1 MRRPVH
7 VNPGRIAAA
16 RTLLDVDR
24 GVHVEDALGRYAPND
39 AGDRSLAWHLALGV
53 LRNRLGLDGV
63 ITTAARRA
71 PRTLDAEVLAVLRLG
86 IFETQFGRVPP
97 HAAVDQAVEL
107 ARRLGVGHA
116 SGFVNAVMRKQLDL
130 KVDPALAHGHPD
142 WLAARWRAR
151 YGEVDANAWMLA
163 NNAPAPLYLVAREDP
178 AGLCRLLQHA
188 GIVAVPVGDGVF
200 QVPSA
205 PVDTLPGFEEGLF
218 WVMDPAAV
226 AVADLVPDVAEV
238 IDVCAAPGG
247 KSFRL
252 ASRGI
257 RVVAT
262 DRSEDRLGRLRE
274 NAARLRMPVEAV
286 THDWERSAMDCEASA
301 ILLDAPCTGLGT
313 LRRHPDIR
321 WRREEADIRAAAEKQ
336 ARILLNAA
344 MCVAPGGCLVY
355 AVCSPEPE
363 EGPEVAATLGWP
375 IEARFEN
382 APCTDGADAFFAV
395 RMRRPA

>member
-24 GVHVEDALGRYAPND
+24 GAHVEDALGRYAPKD

-53 LRNRLGLDGV
+53 LRNRPGLDGV
-63 ITTAARRA
+63 IITAARRA
-71 PRTLDAEVLAVLRLG
+71 PRTLDPEVLAVLRIG

-130 KVDPALAHGHPD
+130 KVDPALAHGHPE
-142 WLAARWRAR
+142 WLAERWRAR
-151 YGEVDANAWMLA
+151 YGEADANAWMLA
-163 NNAPAPLYLVAREDP
+163 NNTPAPLYLVAREDP
-178 AGLCRLLQHA
+178 AGLSRLFQHA
-188 GIVAVPVGDGVF
+188 GIVATPAGERVF
-200 QVPSA
+200 LVPSA
-205 PVDTLPGFEEGLF
+205 PVDTLPGFAEGLF

-226 AVADLVPDVAEV
+226 AVADLVPDVPEV

-252 ASRGI
+252 ASRGM

-262 DRSEDRLGRLRE
+262 DRSEERLRRLRE
-274 NAARLRMPVEAV
+274 NAERLGMAV
-286 THDWERSAMDCEASA
+286 DVVMHDWERSAMDCEAEA
-301 ILLDAPCTGLGT
+301 VLLDAPCTGLGT

-321 WRREEADIRAAAEKQ
+321 WRRDEADIRAAAEKQ

-344 MCVAPGGCLVY
+344 MCVAPGGCIVY

-363 EGPEVAATLGWP
+363 EGPDIVAALGWP
-375 IEARFEN
+375 VEARFEN
-382 APCTDGADAFFAV
+382 APCRDGADAFFAV
-395 RMRRPA
+395 RMRRPS